1 MGRPK
6 RTNPGIGRGT
16 KSILKKVKNRGFTM
30 VEVLLALTIG
40 GLVLVAA
47 TALLITISQAWANRP
62 ATRDAFDAHVN
73 GVEHF
78 LLALLDDSSLP
89 EQPNSAKEGEI
100 IDLQNPIGFS
110 DIDDPLVSFFLKE
123 APPLLFNPHGKSV
136 KVRAY
141 LYPEEGDALSLL
153 WFSELQELEKDEK
166 GNLQPVEEEALMKTI
181 ISPFYKEVYY
191 YYWGEEDH
199 EDDDIKTWEI
209 SSDLL
214 ESEKKDGFRIPE
226 FMKLVFSSDDED
238 LERIISL
245 PIKRLS
251 PSGIEPEPKR

>member
-1 MGRPK
+1 
-6 RTNPGIGRGT
+6 
-16 KSILKKVKNRGFTM
+16 M

-73 GVEHF
+73 GVAHF
-78 LLALLDDSSLP
+78 LSALLDDASLP
-89 EQPNSAKEGEI
+89 EQPNSKNEGEI
-100 IDLQNPIGFS
+100 VDLKNPIGFS
-110 DIDDPLVSFFLKE
+110 DIDDPLISFFLKE

-166 GNLQPVEEEALMKTI
+166 GELQPVEEEALMKTI
-181 ISPFYKEVYY
+181 ISPFCKEVYY
-191 YYWGEEDH
+191 CYYGEEDD
-199 EDDDIKTWEI
+199 EEDDIKTWEI

>member
-110 DIDDPLVSFFLKE
+110 DIDDPLVSFFLNE

-166 GNLQPVEEEALMKTI
+166 GNLQPVEEDALMKTI
-181 ISPFYKEVYY
+181 ISPFCKEVYY
-191 YYWGEEDH
+191 CYYGEEDD
-199 EDDDIKTWEI
+199 EEDDIKTWEI

>member
-1 MGRPK
+1 
-6 RTNPGIGRGT
+6 
-16 KSILKKVKNRGFTM
+16 M

-110 DIDDPLVSFFLKE
+110 DIDDPLVSFFLNE

>member
-110 DIDDPLVSFFLKE
+110 DIDDPLVSFFLNE

-209 SSDLL
+209 SSELL

>member
-1 MGRPK
+1 
-6 RTNPGIGRGT
+6 
-16 KSILKKVKNRGFTM
+16 M

-73 GVEHF
+73 GVAHF
-78 LLALLDDSSLP
+78 LSALLDDASLP
-89 EQPNSAKEGEI
+89 DQSNSKNEGEI
-100 IDLQNPIGFS
+100 VDLKNPIGFS

>member
-1 MGRPK
+1 M
-6 RTNPGIGRGT
+6 
-16 KSILKKVKNRGFTM
+16 KKLKNRGFTM

-73 GVEHF
+73 GVAHF
-78 LLALLDDSSLP
+78 LAALLDDASLP
-89 EQPNSAKEGEI
+89 DQPNSKDEGEI
-100 IDLQNPIGFS
+100 VDLKNPIGFS

-166 GNLQPVEEEALMKTI
+166 GNLQPVEEEALMKTM
-181 ISPFYKEVYY
+181 ISPFCKEVYY
-191 YYWGEEDH
+191 CYYGEEDD
-199 EDDDIKTWEI
+199 EEDDIKTWEI

-226 FMKLVFSSDDED
+226 FMKLVFSWDDED

-251 PSGIEPEPKR
+251 SSGIEPEPQ

>member
-1 MGRPK
+1 
-6 RTNPGIGRGT
+6 
-16 KSILKKVKNRGFTM
+16 LKKVKNRGFTM

-110 DIDDPLVSFFLKE
+110 DIDDPLVSFFLNE

-226 FMKLVFSSDDED
+226 FMKLVFSWDDED

>member
-1 MGRPK
+1 
-6 RTNPGIGRGT
+6 
-16 KSILKKVKNRGFTM
+16 M

-100 IDLQNPIGFS
+100 VDLQNPIGFS
-110 DIDDPLVSFFLKE
+110 DIDDPLVSFFLNE

-181 ISPFYKEVYY
+181 ISPFFKEVYY

>member
-1 MGRPK
+1 VGRTQ
-6 RTNPGIGRGT
+6 RTNPGIRGRT
-16 KSILKKVKNRGFTM
+16 KSILKELKNRGFTI

-73 GVEHF
+73 GVAHF
-78 LLALLDDSSLP
+78 LAALLDDASLP
-89 EQPNSAKEGEI
+89 DQPNSKDEGEI
-100 IDLQNPIGFS
+100 VDLKNPIGFS

-181 ISPFYKEVYY
+181 ISPFCKEVYY
-191 YYWGEEDH
+191 CYYGEEDD
-199 EDDDIKTWEI
+199 EEDDIKTWEI

-226 FMKLVFSSDDED
+226 FMKLVFSWDDED
-238 LERIISL
+238 LERTISL

-251 PSGIEPEPKR
+251 SSGIEPEPQ

>member
-1 MGRPK
+1 M
-6 RTNPGIGRGT
+6 
-16 KSILKKVKNRGFTM
+16 KKVKNRGFTM

-100 IDLQNPIGFS
+100 VDLQNPIGFS
-110 DIDDPLVSFFLKE
+110 DIDDPLVSFFLNE

-181 ISPFYKEVYY
+181 ISPFFKEVYY